1 MPENSL
7 VADTGRPVGSRPS
20 NRLRHEGRIPG
31 VVYGNGVG
39 PITVSVERRLL
50 RTALSG
56 PAGLNSVIELN
67 VDGSVHPVVV
77 KDLQRDPVRHG
88 VAHVDFLVVNLNEQ
102 IVVEVPVVLNGHA
115 KAIEDEGGLVD
126 QQLQTLTV
134 SSTPRNIP
142 NDVAIDVSELQLG
155 DHVRVADITLP
166 AGVTT
171 PLDPETII
179 VTTILP
185 RVEAEPEVEGAEEAE
200 GEETAAAT
208 DNNESAE

>member
-20 NRLRHEGRIPG
+20 NRLRHEGRVPG

-185 RVEAEPEVEGAEEAE
+185 RVEAEPEVEAAEGAE
-200 GEETAAAT
+200 GEETAAET
-208 DNNESAE
+208 DTESAE

>member
-20 NRLRHEGRIPG
+20 NRLRHEGRVPA

-50 RTALSG
+50 RVAVSG
-56 PAGLNSVIELN
+56 PAGLNSVIELS

-185 RVEAEPEVEGAEEAE
+185 RVETEPEIEAGEGIE
-200 GEETAAAT
+200 GEEPAADT
-208 DNNESAE
+208 GNESAE